1 VILSMGRLTV
11 LSAKSGLCG
20 NHHNNFRCGQRAVS
34 LNQPQSSCMRSDV
47 ALYCGAMLQRV
58 LLSVAP
64 DADRIG
70 N

>member
-1 VILSMGRLTV
+1 M
-11 LSAKSGLCG
+11 C
-20 NHHNNFRCGQRAVS
+20 
-34 LNQPQSSCMRSDV
+34 SDV